1 MRPLPRGLRICNR
14 CSCHE
19 AVIATGFREREGKG
33 RQGAREPAR
42 KQARNQ
48 ARERKR
54 KMRILMVEDARDLA
68 EGVIAHLARSGIV
81 CDLAVTIEEARDCRA
96 VQRYDAIILDINLP
110 DGSGL
115 SFLRDIRAAVDR
127 TPVLMLTA
135 LSAVDD
141 RVEALDQGAD
151 DYLSKPF
158 DQREL
163 EARLRALVRREADRK
178 EEQITLGSLTYSPKD
193 RSARL
198 GDRQLDLTR
207 REAALLDALIRHRGQ
222 YLSKARLYD
231 SLYGFDDADV
241 GVNAI
246 ELYIAR
252 LRKKFAGSDVA
263 ITTQRG
269 VGYRIGL
276 EA

>member
-1 MRPLPRGLRICNR
+1 MR
-14 CSCHE
+14 
-19 AVIATGFREREGKG
+19 V
-33 RQGAREPAR
+33 
-42 KQARNQ
+42 
-48 ARERKR
+48 
-54 KMRILMVEDARDLA
+54 LMVEDALDLA
-68 EGVIAHLARSGIV
+68 EGVVARFSRSGV
-81 CDLAVTIEEARDCRA
+81 TCDLAPSIEAARDFRA
-96 VQRYDAIILDINLP
+96 VQGYDAILLDINLP

-115 SFLRDIRAAVDR
+115 SFLREMRANGDR

-135 LSAVDD
+135 LASVDD

-151 DYLSKPF
+151 DYLGKPF

-178 EEQITLGSLTYSPKD
+178 APQIVLGALTYAPKE
-193 RSARL
+193 RSALL
-198 GDRQLDLTR
+198 GGKRLDLTR
-207 REAALLDALIRHRGQ
+207 REAMLLDVLIRHQGQ
-222 YLSKARLYD
+222 FVSKARLYD

-252 LRKKFAGSDVA
+252 LRKKFAGSGVSIA
-263 ITTQRG
+263 TQRG

-276 EA
+276 DG

>member
-1 MRPLPRGLRICNR
+1 
-14 CSCHE
+14 
-19 AVIATGFREREGKG
+19 
-33 RQGAREPAR
+33 
-42 KQARNQ
+42 
-48 ARERKR
+48 
-54 KMRILMVEDARDLA
+54 MRILMVEDATDLA
-68 EGVIAHLARSGIV
+68 EGVIAHLDRSGIT
-81 CDLAVTIEEARDCRA
+81 CDLATTIEDARDCQA
-96 VQRYDAIILDINLP
+96 VQRYDAILLDINLP

-115 SFLRDIRAAVDR
+115 TLLKDLRAQADR

-178 EEQITLGSLTYSPKD
+178 EEQIKLGPLVYAPKD
-193 RSARL
+193 RSAQIE
-198 GDRQLDLTR
+198 GRQLELTR
-207 REAALLDALIRHRGQ
+207 REATLLDMLIRHQGQ
-222 YLSKARLYD
+222 FLSKTRLYD
-231 SLYGFDDADV
+231 SLYGFDDTDV

-252 LRKKFAGSDVA
+252 LRKKFTGTPVT

-276 EA
+276 DTTP

>member
-1 MRPLPRGLRICNR
+1 
-14 CSCHE
+14 
-19 AVIATGFREREGKG
+19 
-33 RQGAREPAR
+33 
-42 KQARNQ
+42 
-48 ARERKR
+48 
-54 KMRILMVEDARDLA
+54 MRILMVEDAKDLA
-68 EGVIAHLARSGIV
+68 EGVITHLARSGIV
-81 CDLAVTIEEARDCRA
+81 CDLATTIDEARDFRA
-96 VQRYDAIILDINLP
+96 VQRYDAMLLDINLP

-115 SFLRDIRAAVDR
+115 GLLRELRAAADR

-135 LSAVDD
+135 LSDIDD
-141 RVEALDQGAD
+141 RVTALDQGAD

-178 EEQITLGSLTYSPKD
+178 EEQITLGPLVYAPKD
-193 RSARL
+193 RSAQIA
-198 GDRQLDLTR
+198 GRQMDLTR
-207 REAALLDALIRHRGQ
+207 REAALLDMLIRHQGQ
-222 YLSKARLYD
+222 VLSKTRLYD

-252 LRKKFAGSDVA
+252 LRKKFAGSGVQ

-276 EA
+276 DD